1 MLYGSPIIYNMYT
14 TYMYMY
20 LFIQELQAA
29 ERARR
34 AAEGERDEL
43 QEELPSLTGKLYV
56 HVILFC

>member
-1 MLYGSPIIYNMYT
+1 MLYGSPIIYYT
-14 TYMYMY
+14 IYIY

-56 HVILFC
+56 HIILFC

>member
-1 MLYGSPIIYNMYT
+1 MLYGFHIIYYT
-14 TYMYMY
+14 IYIY
-20 LFIQELQAA
+20 LFIQELQGA

-56 HVILFC
+56 HIILFC